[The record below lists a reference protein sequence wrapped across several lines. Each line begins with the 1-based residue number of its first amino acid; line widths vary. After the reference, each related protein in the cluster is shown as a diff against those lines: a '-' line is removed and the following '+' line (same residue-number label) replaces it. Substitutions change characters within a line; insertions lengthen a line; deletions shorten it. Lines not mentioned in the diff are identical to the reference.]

1 MPIWKTAVVVASVCA
16 LSAPLGAQT
25 AQVPAGFTAAFDGKT
40 LKGWKGDPDFFRV
53 KDGTLEG
60 GSDRPITNNTF
71 LVLDKKYPNFELRFK
86 YRWVTP
92 VGNSGIQ
99 FRSYL
104 IDPDHYYM
112 VGMQANVT
120 PVGKALERFAMLY
133 EEIGERQEM
142 VLLGQRATITRQQA
156 AGGGQGRIVRTVH
169 EMINSREEIT
179 SSIKPD
185 GWNEDVVIVYGDR
198 MVHAVNG
205 FLAYD
210 ATDKDPMSPKDGYI
224 GIQVHKG
231 PAMTVQFK
239 DMVIKPLTSF
249 PNIAG
254 RFVTRPSPAPA
265 PRVTYKDSTK
275 VNFPDTPLP

>member
-1 MPIWKTAVVVASVCA
+1 MRHWKTAATAVTVCI

-25 AQVPAGFTAAFDGKT
+25 APVPAGFTSIFDGKT
-40 LKGWKGDPDFFRV
+40 LNGWKGDPNFFRV

-60 GSDRPITNNTF
+60 GSDKPITNNTF
-71 LVLDKKYPNFELRFK
+71 LVLNKPYPNFELRFK
-86 YRWVTP
+86 YRWVTD

-99 FRSYL
+99 FRSFL

-169 EMINSREEIT
+169 EMVNSREEIAK
-179 SSIKPD
+179 SIKPND
-185 GWNEDVVIVYGDR
+185 WNEDVLIVYGNR
-198 MVHAVNG
+198 SVHAVNG

-210 ATDKDPMSPKDGYI
+210 ATDNDPMGSKTGYI

-231 PAMTVQFK
+231 PPMTVQFK
-239 DMVIKPLTSF
+239 DVVIRPLTSF
-249 PNIAG
+249 PNIDG
-254 RFVTRPSPAPA
+254 RFKVTRSPAPA
-265 PRVTYKDSTK
+265 PAVTYKDSTK